1 MPLQSIKA
9 PLKLANSLADRYTTE
24 DRLKHCIDPTVPL
37 SDRWPSEQTIQVI
50 SAAAQS
56 RRPPQWTAEPT
67 HMGHIG
73 SLLCPVHLHGQVGVL
88 KIVDSGEPMDG
99 DAGVPA
105 QPLLL

>member
-1 MPLQSIKA
+1 
-9 PLKLANSLADRYTTE
+9 
-24 DRLKHCIDPTVPL
+24 
-37 SDRWPSEQTIQVI
+37 
-50 SAAAQS
+50 
-56 RRPPQWTAEPT
+56 
-67 HMGHIG
+67 MGHIG